1 MCDNSVPDAED
12 DLESLSEKLEWAE
25 RFVSEIARQ
34 VEEQLELIAEL
45 HVGGS
50 SLAHEEQILSVLRHT
65 QRENIAER
73 DRLRAKLDAATRQV
87 RKPR

>member
-25 RFVSEIARQ
+25 RFVREIQRQ
-34 VEEQLELIAEL
+34 VEEQLDLIAEL
-45 HVGGS
+45 QVGGS

-73 DRLRAKLDAATRQV
+73 DRLREKFDTAAGQS
-87 RKPR
+87 RKKR